1 MVIDRVKE
9 LIADQLGLSASE
21 ISDNADLIK
30 DLNTDSLDLVQML
43 ISLEK
48 EFSISFNFDEIKS
61 LQTIGDI
68 VKFIEERKQ

>member
-1 MVIDRVKE
+1 MIIERVKE

-30 DLNTDSLDLVQML
+30 DLNADSLDLVQML

-61 LQTIGDI
+61 LQTIKDV
-68 VKFIEERKQ
+68 VKFIEERKK